1 MKSLKALEKM
11 YFNLI
16 VAQSKNKGI
25 GMNGKIP
32 WSIPNDMKF
41 FKDITTRTFPPSSS
55 NLENICGFQNL
66 SLNIKESFKI
76 QSSLNSENSKG
87 LKNIVVMGRKTW
99 NSLPDK
105 FRPLPDRIN
114 VVLSRDEKFHK
125 ENKMKENLFY
135 SFSSSE
141 SIFKLYQELKSKNLI
156 GDVFIVGG
164 SEIYNEF
171 LNKYGDNCK
180 LIFQTNIE
188 KEFHSDTIFNVPSN
202 FEPLFVSKTFV
213 SEPDLTYDHR
223 VLLNK
228 DILNEITTAS
238 INPYYYTK
246 FPKHEEYQ
254 YLEIIK
260 DILETGQ
267 LKKDRTGVGTISKF
281 GVKMSFDISNTFP
294 LLTTKDTFWRGIV
307 EELIW
312 FIKGD
317 TKAKSLQDKNIKIW
331 DGNSSREYLDSIGL
345 SHREVGDLGPV
356 YGFQWR
362 HFGADYKT
370 MHDNYEGQ
378 GIDQLRDV
386 IKTIKNNPDSRRII
400 MSAWNPPDLKKMALP
415 PCHVLCQFY
424 VENKK
429 LNLQMYQRSGDMG
442 LGIPFNIASYS
453 LLLYMIAHITGYQP
467 GKFIHIIG
475 DAHIYT
481 NHVEAIKLQLKRV
494 PKPFPILK
502 INRMVT
508 DIEDFKFEDFSL
520 VNYSH
525 WPKIKMEMAV

>member
-1 MKSLKALEKM
+1 MKTVKPLEKM
-11 YFNLI
+11 YFNMI

-25 GMNGKIP
+25 GLNGNIP
-32 WSIPNDMKF
+32 WSIPNDMKY
-41 FKDITTRTFPPSSS
+41 FKDITTRSFTNPHS

-66 SLNIKESFKI
+66 SLSIKEAFKN
-76 QSSLNSENSKG
+76 QSNLNMSGSNS

-114 VVLSRDEKFHK
+114 VVLSREEKFHK
-125 ENKMKENLFY
+125 ENKLKENTFY

-156 GDVFIVGG
+156 GDVFVVGG

-171 LNKYGDNCK
+171 LNKYSDHCK

-188 KEFHSDTIFNVPSN
+188 KEFQSDTFFEIPSF
-202 FEPLFVSKTFV
+202 FEPLFVSKTLV
-213 SEPDLTYDHR
+213 SEPNLTYDHR
-223 VLLNK
+223 ILFNK
-228 DILNEITTAS
+228 NILNEINTSS
-238 INPYYYTK
+238 INPYYYSK
-246 FPKHEEYQ
+246 YPKHEEYQ
-254 YLEIIK
+254 YLEIMR
-260 DILETGQ
+260 DILETGK
-267 LKKDRTGVGTISKF
+267 LKKDRTGVGTISNF
-281 GVKMSFDISNTFP
+281 GVRMSFDVSKTFP

-345 SHREVGDLGPV
+345 SDREVGDLGPV

-362 HFGADYKT
+362 HFGAEYKT
-370 MHDNYEGQ
+370 MHDNYVGK
-378 GIDQLRDV
+378 GIDQLKEV
-386 IKTIKNNPDSRRII
+386 INTIKNYPESRRII

-424 VENKK
+424 VENNK

-453 LLLYMIAHITGYQP
+453 LLLYMIAHVTGYLP

-475 DAHIYT
+475 DAHIYS
-481 NHVEAIKLQLKRV
+481 NHVEAIQKQLNRT

-502 INRMVT
+502 INRNVT
-508 DIEDFKFEDFSL
+508 DIEDFKFDDFSL
-520 VNYSH
+520 INYSH